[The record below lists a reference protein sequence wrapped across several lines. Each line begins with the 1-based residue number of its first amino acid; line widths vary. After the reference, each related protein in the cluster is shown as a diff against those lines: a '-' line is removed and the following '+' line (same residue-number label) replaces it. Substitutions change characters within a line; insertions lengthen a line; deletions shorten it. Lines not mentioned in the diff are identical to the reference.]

1 MIEMGDYARRVAR
14 ETGPR
19 RKGSE
24 MYLRM
29 TISGPKG
36 FLAETDRKIRLVS
49 DVEKALLGWLDSLP
63 KEVDGQAVA
72 DWDKISIEI
81 TN

>member
-1 MIEMGDYARRVAR
+1 
-14 ETGPR
+14 
-19 RKGSE
+19 

-29 TISGPKG
+29 TISGPRG
-36 FLAETDRKIRLVS
+36 FLAETDRRIRLVS
-49 DVEKALLGWLDSLP
+49 DVERALLSWLDSLP